1 MFVALLLFLF
11 LLLHVVLLHVL
22 LSARRPQPP
31 FALKGNEGGE
41 RKKPLEGVRRV
52 EKRAKK
58 EKCFSNG
65 VFFCESPVRF
75 EREKV

>member
-1 MFVALLLFLF
+1 MVV
-11 LLLHVVLLHVL
+11 LHVVLV
-22 LSARRPQPP
+22 SARRPQPP

-58 EKCFSNG
+58 EKCFSSNG
-65 VFFCESPVRF
+65 VFFCESPIIVRF
-75 EREKV
+75 EVY

>member
-1 MFVALLLFLF
+1 LFVALLLFLF

-31 FALKGNEGGE
+31 FAFKGNEGGE

-58 EKCFSNG
+58 EKCFSG

>member
-1 MFVALLLFLF
+1 LFVALLLLLL

-41 RKKPLEGVRRV
+41 RKKPLVEGVRRV

-58 EKCFSNG
+58 EKCL
-65 VFFCESPVRF
+65 
-75 EREKV
+75 

>member
-1 MFVALLLFLF
+1 M
-11 LLLHVVLLHVL
+11 VLLHVL
-22 LSARRPQPP
+22 LLSARPRPQPP
-31 FALKGNEGGE
+31 FALVKGNEGGE

-58 EKCFSNG
+58 EKCFSG

>member
-1 MFVALLLFLF
+1 LFVALLLLLLL
-11 LLLHVVLLHVL
+11 LLLHVVLLLL

-58 EKCFSNG
+58 EKCFSGG
-65 VFFCESPVRF
+65 VFFCESVRF

>member
-1 MFVALLLFLF
+1 LFVALLLLLL

-65 VFFCESPVRF
+65 VFFCESPIIVRF
-75 EREKV
+75 EV